1 MTTEQIGALFTWGKS
16 IVDGAKSQGFP
27 MQELSASGQLKD
39 FVAWAKAVGAG
50 MGGFIS
56 LPALTDDADFAAALG
71 WAKACDSA
79 VRQFGASPPAL
90 PEA

>member
-50 MGGFIS
+50 MGGFFS
-56 LPALTDDADFAAALG
+56 LPALADDSDFAAALG

-90 PEA
+90 PQA

>member
-39 FVAWAKAVGAG
+39 FVVWAKAVGAG

-90 PEA
+90 PQA

>member
-27 MQELSASGQLKD
+27 MQTLPDVGEVKD
-39 FVAWAKAVGAG
+39 FVVWAKAVGAG

-56 LPALTDDADFAAALG
+56 LPALADDSDFAAAR
-71 WAKACDSA
+71 WAKACDAA

>member
-39 FVAWAKAVGAG
+39 FVAWAKA
-50 MGGFIS
+50 
-56 LPALTDDADFAAALG
+56 
-71 WAKACDSA
+71 CDSA

-90 PEA
+90 PQA

>member
-39 FVAWAKAVGAG
+39 FVVWAKGVGAG

-90 PEA
+90 PQA

>member
-1 MTTEQIGALFTWGKS
+1 MKKEQIGALFTWGKS

-27 MQELSASGQLKD
+27 MQELSTSGQLKD
-39 FVAWAKAVGAG
+39 FVSWAKAVGAG
-50 MGGFIS
+50 TGGFIS
-56 LPALTDDADFAAALG
+56 LPALADDADFGGALA
-71 WAKACDSA
+71 WAKAFDSA